1 MVAVNVRIGTRRDD
15 EAWVGWC
22 PSLQVA
28 STGTTRR
35 RAAAAA
41 REAVVLWLETC
52 SSKGTL
58 HEALEDVGFVQLS
71 PDDAVRNALDKP
83 VERNGRSYDFV
94 EVNRVQYLRE
104 VDYMHGA
111 DDSLNGGESASEF
124 SYQVLPATA

>member
-15 EAWVGWC
+15 KAWVGWC

-52 SSKGTL
+52 CSKGTL
-58 HEALEDVGFVQLS
+58 HEALDDVGFVRLS
-71 PDDAVRNALDKP
+71 PDDAVGSALDGP
-83 VERNGRSYDFV
+83 VEVNGRSYDFV
-94 EVNRVQYLRE
+94 EVNRVQYVRE
-104 VDYMHGA
+104 VDYLQDA
-111 DDSLNGGESASEF
+111 DDSLSGSASASGF